1 MKEQEDKDKKEKLPV
16 LKCGLVTFGH
26 YEPYS
31 TIPVKS
37 HYFESLAR
45 FDELISEIEFLNGGI
60 YENAVAEGLVAAL
73 EMFDL
78 HKSQMEP
85 DSPQPIRHCI
95 LVSNSH
101 PCPDPVHRNIS
112 NKYDEFTIPQ
122 IAEEMQNQCIYLSLI
137 TPERVEHLEKLVEM
151 VNQDVE
157 VHNVTEVIIPSH
169 VVKLANFKLTFSQP
183 NEATSDKKRKC
194 EPSTSTNDTGNNDQ
208 ATPSTLTSSSPESKR
223 VKLEPPDEQLSN
235 LTAQQSLAIE
245 TSSNQKEPIT
255 NTKPIQPPSSKTP
268 QTINATIPRVSPA
281 LTSTNNIPPQVSI
294 PQDAL
299 GHAQA
304 SAKTPQQPVQSAAPI
319 QIQHPPSIGTAP
331 IQQPIPLSGTQPMRP
346 QITMGQRLPAA
357 AMKAQFQAQW
367 NAMSPEQRTQFITMA
382 QAAAA
387 NNTQTI
393 RQNGQLFRTQVANN
407 TTQQILRQQNQF
419 LQNELAASQ
428 QNLADAIVRS
438 KMTQLCQNNIQN
450 VTRVPVGSQSINN
463 FVTSPSP
470 HGSDAQSI
478 NCFVTSPTVGG
489 TVAAQNI
496 GTSFSAPTLNIPNIP
511 TSTQGGQ
518 ISTTTVGT
526 SVASA
531 LGVQMPTK
539 TIASTNPSSIGTS
552 AASSNN
558 GTQISVTSATVGQ
571 PPVSL
576 GQVRPNIP
584 QKVNALWSGHIAWS
598 ANSQQTGL
606 KRELTCH
613 VTAFPGNQRK
623 TGPYSVNDYMIQAWP
638 DRMEIS
644 SINLAKD
651 FMRDAASQN
660 PKPHVVSF
668 FPTPTPQASQA
679 SQDNQ
684 NTFMVLMRILDSK
697 KLAAFVRFS
706 NAPNPNGGI
715 VLFTTA
721 GVNTTGM
728 NAAGLNTTGLRLVG
742 LLFLD
747 SPLPTSVTVA
757 SQPQQAQTQPQQ
769 APQSTQNAQTLQ
781 QLQIM
786 QQQLLMRQQQQQH
799 QQQQQQQPIQATQI
813 IQPTLQ
819 QLQQHQAQAMLLQQ
833 IQQQQQQQ
841 NLQQHI
847 LHRQVNPAAA
857 AILQQPSTQDLIN
870 LRRRM
875 QLSSLLQT
883 AQVANPGMQPQDI
896 VFQARQQQQ
905 RQQSQQSQQQQQQQ
919 QPTQ

>member
-1 MKEQEDKDKKEKLPV
+1 HVTWKNPVDLKRSLGVMRINESITQSRAQVGLDSDKGRLKGKSTIPPECLVVVVLDATYRLEDHYETIFGTYLRPILKHLKAPYVKEQEDKEKKEKVPV

-85 DSPQPIRHCI
+85 DAPQPIRHCI

-112 NKYDEFTIPQ
+112 SKYDEFTIPQ
-122 IAEEMQNQCIYLSLI
+122 IVEEMQEQCIYFSLI
-137 TPERVEHLEKLVEM
+137 TPERDFPDLEKLVEM

-157 VHNVTEVIIPSH
+157 VHNVTEVINSSH

-183 NEATSDKKRKC
+183 NDATPDKKRKC
-194 EPSTSTNDTGNNDQ
+194 ETSTSTNDTNNNDQ
-208 ATPSTLTSSSPESKR
+208 ATSSTLTSSSPESKR
-223 VKLEPPDEQLSN
+223 VKLEASDEQLPNS
-235 LTAQQSLAIE
+235 TVQQPLVTE
-245 TSSNQKEPIT
+245 PSSNQKESIT
-255 NTKPIQPPSSKTP
+255 ITKSVQPPSSKPP
-268 QTINATIPRVSPA
+268 QTINVAISRASPA
-281 LTSTNNIPPQVSI
+281 LTSINTIPPQLSN

-299 GHAQA
+299 GHTQV
-304 SAKTPQQPVQSAAPI
+304 SAKPPQQPVQSTAPI
-319 QIQHPPSIGTAP
+319 QIQHPPSI
-331 IQQPIPLSGTQPMRP
+331 QQPVSISGTQPMRP
-346 QITMGQRLPAA
+346 PMTMGPRLPAA

-367 NAMSPEQRTQFITMA
+367 NAMSPEQRTQFLTMAQAA

-387 NNTQTI
+387 NNSQAL
-393 RQNGQLFRTQVANN
+393 RQNGQLFRSQVANN
-407 TTQQILRQQNQF
+407 TQQILRQQNQF

-450 VTRVPVGSQSINN
+450 VRVPVGSQPINN

-489 TVAAQNI
+489 TQNL
-496 GTSFSAPTLNIPNIP
+496 GTLATSFSAPTLNIPNMP

-531 LGVQMPTK
+531 LGVQIPK
-539 TIASTNPSSIGTS
+539 TIASTNPSTS
-552 AASSNN
+552 ASSSNN
-558 GTQISVTSATVGQ
+558 GTQISVTNTTGAA
-571 PPVSL
+571 L
-576 GQVRPNIP
+576 GSNIRPNIP

-623 TGPYSVNDYMIQAWP
+623 TGPFSVNDYMIQAWP
-638 DRMEIS
+638 DKMEIS

-651 FMRDAASQN
+651 FMRDAALQN

-668 FPTPTPQASQA
+668 LPTPNPQASQA
-679 SQDNQ
+679 SQDNH

-715 VLFTTA
+715 VLFTT
-721 GVNTTGM
+721 GTGM
-728 NAAGLNTTGLRLVG
+728 NTGVNTTGLRLVG

-747 SPLPTSVTVA
+747 SPLPTSVTH
-757 SQPQQAQTQPQQ
+757 
-769 APQSTQNAQTLQ
+769 
-781 QLQIM
+781 M
-786 QQQLLMRQQQQQH
+786 
-799 QQQQQQQPIQATQI
+799 
-813 IQPTLQ
+813 
-819 QLQQHQAQAMLLQQ
+819 
-833 IQQQQQQQ
+833 
-841 NLQQHI
+841 

-857 AILQQPSTQDLIN
+857 AAMLQQPSTADLIN

-875 QLSSLLQT
+875 QLTSLIQAAQGSNPVNNVDMKFQFDVHIRHQTFPKKPSTTREENLQGHPM
-883 AQVANPGMQPQDI
+883 VM
-896 VFQARQQQQ
+896 VVLEKHVRW
-905 RQQSQQSQQQQQQQ
+905 
-919 QPTQ
+919 

>member
-1 MKEQEDKDKKEKLPV
+1 MTQKGKSTIPPECLVVVVLDATYRLEDHYETIFGTYLRPILKHLKAPYVKEQEDKDKKEKLPV

-37 HYFESLAR
+37 HYFENLAR

-112 NKYDEFTIPQ
+112 SKYDEFTIPQ

-137 TPERVEHLEKLVEM
+137 TPERVEHLEKLVET
-151 VNQDVE
+151 VNQGVE
-157 VHNVTEVIIPSH
+157 VHNVAEVIIPSH

-183 NEATSDKKRKC
+183 NEVTSDKKRKC
-194 EPSTSTNDTGNNDQ
+194 EPSTSTNDTGNNEQ
-208 ATPSTLTSSSPESKR
+208 ATSSILTSSSPESKR
-223 VKLEPPDEQLSN
+223 VKLEPSDEQLSN
-235 LTAQQSLAIE
+235 STVQQSIAIE

-268 QTINATIPRVSPA
+268 QPINVTIPRVSPA
-281 LTSTNNIPPQVSI
+281 LPSTNTIPPQVSI

-331 IQQPIPLSGTQPMRP
+331 IQQQPIPLSGTQPMRQ
-346 QITMGQRLPAA
+346 QITMGPRLPAA

-367 NAMSPEQRTQFITMA
+367 NAMSPEQRSQFITMA
-382 QAAAA
+382 QAAA

-518 ISTTTVGT
+518 ISTTTIGT
-526 SVASA
+526 SLASG

-539 TIASTNPSSIGTS
+539 TITSTNPSSVGTS

-623 TGPYSVNDYMIQAWP
+623 NGPYSAWP

-660 PKPHVVSF
+660 PKPHIVSF
-668 FPTPTPQASQA
+668 LPTPQV

-684 NTFMVLMRILDSK
+684 NTFMVLMRILESK

-721 GVNTTGM
+721 GMNSTGM

-747 SPLPTSVTVA
+747 SPLPTSVT
-757 SQPQQAQTQPQQ
+757 
-769 APQSTQNAQTLQ
+769 
-781 QLQIM
+781 
-786 QQQLLMRQQQQQH
+786 
-799 QQQQQQQPIQATQI
+799 
-813 IQPTLQ
+813 
-819 QLQQHQAQAMLLQQ
+819 
-833 IQQQQQQQ
+833 
-841 NLQQHI
+841 HI
-847 LHRQVNPAAA
+847 LQHRQVNPAAA
-857 AILQQPSTQDLIN
+857 AILQQQSNQDLLN

-875 QLSSLLQT
+875 QLSSIVQA
-883 AQVANPGMQPQDI
+883 AQVANPGW
-896 VFQARQQQQ
+896 F
-905 RQQSQQSQQQQQQQ
+905 
-919 QPTQ
+919 